1 MKNFLSNLWSRVAG
15 SQRNDVEFDR
25 RLTVGSPSG
34 FTINWTLKLVSVL
47 VLVLTIGIGNVWAD
61 YTITFKTSG
70 SSSDGSTAQTT
81 IANLISSGGDYVNS
95 ISAAKAFNAKNGFG
109 VKLGSSSATGNVEM
123 TMKSSG
129 SYIGQIKASKLT
141 VNAAYSDNGKTL
153 KVTVTYTD
161 GTTTEQ
167 TLSSLTASI
176 TGYDVSLTSTK
187 TIQKIKIESVTAS
200 KGRVYC
206 ASIVV
211 VAAGGVASHTLSS
224 AVSPAGYGTVA
235 LSATSVAEGS
245 TATATATAN
254 SGYVFSS
261 WSISGTGASLSST
274 TDNPTTVTMGT
285 ANATVTA
292 YFVTKTAASI
302 SFVNAGTPA
311 PTTSGYYVGDSYTL
325 PSTNNNSCNGK
336 TFVGWST
343 VEVAETN
350 TKPSSNF
357 YEPGGSATLV
367 ASQTFYAV
375 FANSSGASWSTATL
389 GSLTGSDIFVIANGN
404 YAIPNDEGTTSAP
417 DATSITVAGGEITS
431 TVTDNLKWNI
441 SGNSTDGYTFYPNG
455 STTTWLYC
463 STTADSKNNDNIR
476 VGTGARKVWKPNNS
490 GYLVTNDTY
499 TARYLSMNGTTDFR
513 SYVNTNNGV
522 FVPTIYKYSANYSN
536 YSTSCVAPSS
546 FNVTYNANGD
556 GAGNATGTT
565 GSVPTDNTDYSSG
578 ATVTVSGQGTL
589 AKEGYNFT
597 GWNTAANGSGTSYEE
612 GATFSITANTT
623 LYAQW
628 SIKKYTVTWHV
639 GETTGTT
646 SNVNHGTLFSA
657 IASDAGQPA
666 HGDGALE
673 LCGSTKFIGWVKAS
687 GAYTGDGKT
696 VDWYDTYKVS
706 ASDEITSN
714 TDYYAMYA
722 EADGDASYQLV
733 TSDLGSDWAGKYLI
747 AYSSTIFADG
757 RTGGESGI
765 GASGASVNPTA
776 TYLSGTTVALSW
788 GDTYYVTLEEISSG
802 SNTYLLKTQ
811 DGYYNYRTANSN
823 GIHTS
828 NNRSTA
834 DDYPLTITYN
844 SSSDID
850 IAAPA
855 GAQFHYN
862 TAGYF
867 RFYKDAGQE
876 NIHLY
881 KRVENLVNYRTGCS
895 ITCGRP
901 SSPTSTSVTA
911 NSATI
916 GWTGGGNGTLSR
928 YEYAYWVDGDTEP
941 TSGFTSAGTSTSAN
955 LTNLYAGVKY
965 NWKVRKVCTGSDG
978 ESAWLKSDFTTTEVD
993 LTFSVPTGVD
1003 AVDGQ
1008 KSNVALPS
1016 ANVPT
1021 GCGCWSFAGW
1031 TTASY
1036 ATSSDAPAALFLPGA
1051 KARVKANAVLYAVYQ
1066 KSAYRIISRLADIEE
1081 DEYYVFTLNDFGVD
1095 GAMTSN
1101 ASGTY
1106 YTSSEEV
1113 SIKEDEIGKYIENPS
1128 SSAIWQFSGTTSA
1141 GLFMNIESRKYI
1153 DLSSTSSPVATTT
1166 TDNLTI
1172 TVNDES
1178 EKQFDIR
1185 SNTTTTNYLQVY
1197 SDNQWG
1203 VDNDHDGYFSARIFK
1218 RAESSYSSAP
1228 SCPTYTVTFDKN
1240 GGTTHGTKYVTACE
1254 GYLSTLPSNPAD
1266 NTLGCAEAFVGWSA
1280 TELTGTGNDEPEDL
1294 FSDVAYSPQIKGNTT
1309 FYAVFAS
1316 KVAGL
1321 SGKYTLDYSEETSL
1335 SSSSSWNYGSALA
1348 YTAKDGSSWTV
1359 KAYKNSGMQ
1368 INKGKNSSIKIPNCP
1383 SGATITTIAI
1393 TCSGSTNAVGFSASD
1408 YSGSGTIS
1416 YLAEAESGT
1425 SQTLDLRGL
1434 EVTGGYIVPDGGT
1447 AVITKIVVNYAAY
1460 EDYMTYCT
1468 KAYND
1473 ATNDHKWSTSG
1484 NWIGGVVPAINERA
1498 LINKQ
1503 VVVDVATA
1511 KAKEVV
1517 LNQSST
1523 NTGSMEI
1530 SAGKALTV
1538 AETVQKTTDGS
1549 TLVAT
1554 GENDIVFGSTLAAG
1568 TGALVA
1574 GGYTSGDNKAT
1585 VNFAVKAKKDGSGHW
1600 INQYIGTP
1608 FNDQG
1613 AVLYNYYGTQLYA
1626 FHPTNDGNYD
1636 SGTGSAN
1643 DAWWS
1648 RLAETDGMNPF
1659 VGYNILCSKAETPV
1673 LWMQGTLNAIDN
1685 QTINGSKL
1693 VYNGTSNTENLLAN
1707 SWMASIHIEAFE
1719 NGDFSNVEKT
1729 IYIFN
1734 AGSPEDYESAGAGA
1748 ASATAAGQYIVL
1760 PIASAPWVSPTVTV
1774 IPAMQAF
1781 SVYATG
1787 ANPSLTLDYNRLVY
1801 TPALTSVGVVPTRA
1815 PRRDK
1820 VAEDAPEVIS
1830 LHVTA
1835 GSGYAANA
1843 YILGREDFADSF
1855 DDGWDGRFMEGD
1867 EAAPQLYAPTENG
1880 NLVINCVP
1888 NIEGTVVCFKRGSV
1902 DSEYTF
1908 TFSYEGEERW
1918 YLNDQKEQESTL
1930 ISALD
1935 SYTFH
1940 SSADDMPARFVVSR
1954 TPIYKTPTGVENA
1967 DGRNQKSDV
1976 RKIVIDDHVFIIRNG
1991 LMYDVTGA
1999 LCK

>member
-34 FTINWTLKLVSVL
+34 FTMNWTLKLVSVL
-47 VLVLTIGIGNVWAD
+47 VLVLTIGIGNAWGTA
-61 YTITFKTSG
+61 TTLAGWTFTSG
-70 SSSDGSTAQTT
+70 SAGTNYPNNKSNFTATTGTMKTSSTFYLNGSGSTWNSTKATYAFTAVKDIT
-81 IANLISSGGDYVNS
+81 ITLTLNQAVPQGTVFTL
-95 ISAAKAFNAKNGFG
+95 SAATYYNKAKNAPMTGFTITAKEGSGSYAATG
-109 VKLGSSSATGNVEM
+109 VGTTSWSLSTSSATK
-123 TMKSSG
+123 TTTYTTQAALASG
-129 SYIGQIKASKLT
+129 TAIAFKLT
-141 VNAAYSDNGKTL
+141 GTGKAGSGEG
-153 KVTVTYTD
+153 YMNN
-161 GTTTEQ
+161 
-167 TLSSLTASI
+167 I
-176 TGYDVSLTSTK
+176 T
-187 TIQKIKIESVTAS
+187 I
-200 KGRVYC
+200 
-206 ASIVV
+206 
-211 VAAGGVASHTLSS
+211 
-224 AVSPAGYGTVA
+224 
-235 LSATSVAEGS
+235 SAT
-245 TATATATAN
+245 
-254 SGYVFSS
+254 
-261 WSISGTGASLSST
+261 
-274 TDNPTTVTMGT
+274 
-285 ANATVTA
+285 
-292 YFVTKTAASI
+292 
-302 SFVNAGTPA
+302 
-311 PTTSGYYVGDSYTL
+311 
-325 PSTNNNSCNGK
+325 
-336 TFVGWST
+336 
-343 VEVAETN
+343 
-350 TKPSSNF
+350 
-357 YEPGGSATLV
+357 
-367 ASQTFYAV
+367 
-375 FANSSGASWSTATL
+375 
-389 GSLTGSDIFVIANGN
+389 
-404 YAIPNDEGTTSAP
+404 
-417 DATSITVAGGEITS
+417 
-431 TVTDNLKWNI
+431 
-441 SGNSTDGYTFYPNG
+441 
-455 STTTWLYC
+455 
-463 STTADSKNNDNIR
+463 
-476 VGTGARKVWKPNNS
+476 
-490 GYLVTNDTY
+490 TY
-499 TARYLSMNGTTDFR
+499 S
-513 SYVNTNNGV
+513 
-522 FVPTIYKYSANYSN
+522 
-536 YSTSCVAPSS
+536 
-546 FNVTYNANGD
+546 VTYN
-556 GAGNATGTT
+556 GNSNTG
-565 GSVPTDNTDYSSG
+565 GSVPTDNVKYITG
-578 ATVTVSGQGTL
+578 GTVTVKANSGSLT
-589 AKEGYNFT
+589 KTGYTFS
-597 GWNTAANGSGTSYEE
+597 GWNTNSSGTGTNYTAGSGTF
-612 GATFSITANTT
+612 TITANTT
-623 LYAQW
+623 LYAKW
-628 SIKKYTVTWHV
+628 ESAGGCPTPPTVGTASNSSVGVTGATVTCASITKGSCDIEEWGFVYGTSSYPTGNVTKKSASASATNV
-639 GETTGTT
+639 GEYSHTFTSLDPNTTYYVRGYAKVGEDTYYGTQTSFTTKKLTEAT
-646 SNVNHGTLFSA
+646 SNSSYGTVTRSGRVITGSPKSGYTYGSPAYSVSGGSGGSSTTVSQSSNAFTVTSNSTSDITVTINFVTIPVDHFIDAVHNTSGYTGEGMSKSGNYSGSKPTIADKTAKTSGTCEEVHYHFAGWVAAAYKDSPSGHIATITGIADNTTYYAVWEQEDDGSGAAPVNTILFSEA
-657 IASDAGQPA
+657 WTGVENNVTISEPSANGSSVYGGASISYTWTNG
-666 HGDGALE
+666 
-673 LCGSTKFIGWVKAS
+673 GSTTQTYTSDGPNGNENILISYNNGIWKAS
-687 GAYTGDGKT
+687 GIPTGYAAT
-696 VDWYDTYKVS
+696 MTF
-706 ASDEITSN
+706 T
-714 TDYYAMYA
+714 YAM
-722 EADGDASYQLV
+722 
-733 TSDLGSDWAGKYLI
+733 
-747 AYSSTIFADG
+747 
-757 RTGGESGI
+757 SG
-765 GASGASVNPTA
+765 
-776 TYLSGTTVALSW
+776 SGTLAV
-788 GDTYYVTLEEISSG
+788 
-802 SNTYLLKTQ
+802 
-811 DGYYNYRTANSN
+811 
-823 GIHTS
+823 
-828 NNRSTA
+828 
-834 DDYPLTITYN
+834 
-844 SSSDID
+844 
-850 IAAPA
+850 
-855 GAQFHYN
+855 
-862 TAGYF
+862 
-867 RFYKDAGQE
+867 
-876 NIHLY
+876 
-881 KRVENLVNYRTGCS
+881 
-895 ITCGRP
+895 
-901 SSPTSTSVTA
+901 SSPTSGITVSGSASGSSITVTSGVAAFDLEFKNTHASKNLRLDDILVKVSTKGKCFDDPITECEPVTC
-911 NSATI
+911 SAPISPTNGTPTAYGTTI
-916 GWTGGGNGTLSR
+916 GWTESASEGTLDY
-928 YEYAYWVDGDTEP
+928 YEYAVWENGATEP
-941 TSGFTSAGTSTSAN
+941 TSGYTNNAKATSVTLSGLRSHTT
-955 LTNLYAGVKY
+955 YH
-965 NWKVRKVCTGSDG
+965 WKVRRVCTGDDG
-978 ESAWLKSDFTTTEVD
+978 ESTWLKSSFTTSDVT
-993 LTFSVPTGVD
+993 LSFSVPSGVP
-1003 AVDGQ
+1003 AVAGQ
-1008 KSNVALPS
+1008 SSSSSLPS
-1016 ANVPT
+1016 ADVPT
-1021 GCGCWSFAGW
+1021 NCGDCWTFAGW
-1031 TTASY
+1031 TPQATYTGNSTPSTFFAYGEY
-1036 ATSSDAPAALFLPGA
+1036 AHVSSAEGTT
-1051 KARVKANAVLYAVYQ
+1051 LYAVYQ
-1066 KSAYRIISRLADIEE
+1066 KSAYRIISSLSDIVE
-1081 DEYYVFTLNDFGVD
+1081 DEYYVFTLSDFGVD
-1095 GAMTSN
+1095 GAMTSTVT
-1101 ASGTY
+1101 GTY
-1106 YTSSEEV
+1106 YTSSV
-1113 SIKEDEIGKYIENPS
+1113 DVAIKEDENGTLIENPT
-1128 SSAIWQFSGTTSA
+1128 SSAIWKFSGTTST
-1141 GLFMNIESRKYI
+1141 GLFKNIASYKYI
-1153 DLSSTSSPVATTT
+1153 DLSSTSSPVAAST

-1172 TVNDES
+1172 TVYNES
-1178 EKQFDIR
+1178 KKQFNIR
-1185 SNTTTTNYLQVY
+1185 SNATVNNYLQVY
-1197 SDNQWG
+1197 EGNMWG
-1203 VDNDHDGYFSARIFK
+1203 VDDDHDGYYSARIFK
-1218 RAESSYSSAP
+1218 RAESTYSTEP
-1228 SCPTYTVTFDKN
+1228 SCPNFIVTFDKN

-1254 GYLSTLPSNPAD
+1254 GYLSTLPSDPAD

-1673 LWMQGTLNAIDN
+1673 LWMQGTLNASDN

-1707 SWMASIHIEAFE
+1707 SWMAPIHIEAFE

-1734 AGSPEDYESAGAGA
+1734 AGSPEDYESAGDGT

-1760 PIASAPWVSPTVTV
+1760 PIASAPWLNPTVRV

-1815 PRRDK
+1815 PRRNK

-1908 TFSYEGEERW
+1908 TFSYEGEESW